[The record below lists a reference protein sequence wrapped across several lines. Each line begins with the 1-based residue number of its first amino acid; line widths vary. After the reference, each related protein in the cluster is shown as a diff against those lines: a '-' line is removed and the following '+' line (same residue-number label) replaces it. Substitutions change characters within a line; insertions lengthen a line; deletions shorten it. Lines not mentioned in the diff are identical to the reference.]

1 MMELKRIKTGID
13 GLDQMLNGGLIEG
26 RSYIVSGGP
35 GTGKTILCMHFLMEG
50 AKKGE
55 EGLFLA
61 LEESA
66 TEMKENMSIFGWD
79 LHRIKLI
86 DTSQE
91 LSGKWAIRVDSV
103 IAGPELTLA
112 NILSILKEYITKYNI
127 KRVVI
132 DSLTSYK
139 VMQKT
144 TVDYRRSLL
153 TIMKF
158 LSTAGCTSLLTV
170 EIGNH
175 EAVMEEFLA
184 SGVIEMGFVERSGEW
199 LNSIRVSKMRGIDID
214 HHIRPLRIT
223 EKGGMVV
230 FANETLLR

>member
-1 MMELKRIKTGID
+1 MMELKKIKTGVD

-35 GTGKTILCMHFLMEG
+35 GAGKTILSMHFLMEG
-50 AKKGE
+50 AKNGE

-66 TEMKENMSIFGWD
+66 TELKENMSIFGWD
-79 LHRIKLI
+79 LRRIKLI
-86 DTSQE
+86 DTAQE

-127 KRVVI
+127 KRVVL

-158 LSTAGCTSLLTV
+158 LSTAGCTSLLTI
-170 EIGNH
+170 ETGDK
-175 EAVMEEFLA
+175 ESVMEDFLA
-184 SGVIEMGFVERSGEW
+184 SGVIELGFVERSGEW
-199 LNSIRVSKMRGIDID
+199 LNSVRVAKMRGMDMD
-214 HHIRPLRIT
+214 RHIRPLRIT
-223 EKGGMVV
+223 DKGMVV